1 MKKIAI
7 LGSTGSIGTQTVDI
21 LPSIEAEVVAL
32 TTNRRI
38 GLLEEQARA
47 LHPKMVCAFDE
58 NAAKELRVK
67 LADTDIEVLTGMD
80 GLIACAS
87 ESGADIVV
95 TAVVGMVGL
104 LPTLAA
110 INAGKDIALANKETL
125 VCAGGIV
132 MEAAR
137 KKGVRILP
145 VDSEHSAIFQC
156 VQAANGNPV
165 SKILL
170 TASGG
175 PFFGKKF
182 EEMRGMTREQALAH
196 PNWSMGA
203 KITIDSATMM
213 NKGLELIEAM
223 WLYDLPPE
231 DIEIVVHRE
240 SIVHSAVEFA
250 DGAVIAQLGL
260 PDMRLPIQLALT
272 WPERVPCKV
281 PRMSL
286 AEVAKLTFFAVC
298 SSTEGS
304 ALPRS
309 RSAFRTH
316 WTASRT
322 GRTSHST
329 TCSPPTEP
337 HASSFWAETAD
348 PERRQLCRY
357 FQSFWP
363 FWPSACWSSCM
374 NSAILSPP
382 SAAAC
387 RSMNSGSAWVRPFS
401 STNITARCTA

>member
-21 LPSIEAEVVAL
+21 LPSIDAEVVAL

-38 GLLEEQARA
+38 NLLEEQARA
-47 LHPKMVCAFDE
+47 LHPKMVCAMDE
-58 NAAKELRVK
+58 SAAKELKIK

-80 GLIACAS
+80 GLIACAA

-104 LPTLAA
+104 LPTMAA
-110 INAGKDIALANKETL
+110 IKAGKDIALANKETL
-125 VCAGGIV
+125 VCAGGLV
-132 MEAAR
+132 MSAA
-137 KKGVRILP
+137 KQYGVRILP

-156 VQAANGNPV
+156 VQAANGNPID
-165 SKILL
+165 KILL

-175 PFFGKKF
+175 TFFGKKI

-272 WPERVPCKV
+272 WPQRVPCKV

-286 AEVAKLTFFAVC
+286 AEVAKLTFYAPDYEAFPALNLAKHAASLKGDRGAVLNGANEAAVGLFLNGKIGF
-298 SSTEGS
+298 TDIAERVAY
-304 ALPRS
+304 ALDTIPYKKDITLDDVL
-309 RSAFRTH
+309 A
-316 WTASRT
+316 
-322 GRTSHST
+322 
-329 TCSPPTEP
+329 
-337 HASSFWAETAD
+337 AD
-348 PERRQLCRY
+348 K
-357 FQSFWP
+357 
-363 FWPSACWSSCM
+363 
-374 NSAILSPP
+374 
-382 SAAAC
+382 AA
-387 RSMNSGSAWVRPFS
+387 REIVLG
-401 STNITARCTA
+401 

>member
-7 LGSTGSIGTQTVDI
+7 LGSTGSIGTQTDDI
-21 LPSIEAEVVAL
+21 LPSIDAEVVAL

-38 GLLEEQARA
+38 NLLEEQARA
-47 LHPKMVCAFDE
+47 LHPKMVCAMDE
-58 NAAKELRVK
+58 SAAKELKIK

-80 GLIACAS
+80 GLIACAA

-104 LPTLAA
+104 LPTMAA
-110 INAGKDIALANKETL
+110 IKAGKDIALANKETL
-125 VCAGGIV
+125 VCAGGLV
-132 MEAAR
+132 MSAA
-137 KKGVRILP
+137 KQYGVRILP

-156 VQAANGNPV
+156 VQAANGNPID
-165 SKILL
+165 KILL

-175 PFFGKKF
+175 PFFGKKI

-272 WPERVPCKV
+272 WPQRVPCKV

-286 AEVAKLTFFAVC
+286 AEVAKLTFYAPDYEAFPALNLAKHAASLKGDRGAVLNGANEAAVGLFLNGKIGF
-298 SSTEGS
+298 TDIAERVAY
-304 ALPRS
+304 ALDTIPYKKDITLDDVL
-309 RSAFRTH
+309 A
-316 WTASRT
+316 
-322 GRTSHST
+322 
-329 TCSPPTEP
+329 
-337 HASSFWAETAD
+337 AD
-348 PERRQLCRY
+348 K
-357 FQSFWP
+357 
-363 FWPSACWSSCM
+363 
-374 NSAILSPP
+374 
-382 SAAAC
+382 AA
-387 RSMNSGSAWVRPFS
+387 REIVLG
-401 STNITARCTA
+401 

>member
-21 LPSIEAEVVAL
+21 LPSIDAEVVAL

-38 GLLEEQARA
+38 NLLEEQARA
-47 LHPKMVCAFDE
+47 LHPKMVCAMDE
-58 NAAKELRVK
+58 NAAKALKIK
-67 LADTDIEVLTGMD
+67 LADTNIEVLTGMD
-80 GLIACAS
+80 GLIACAA

-104 LPTLAA
+104 LPTMAA
-110 INAGKDIALANKETL
+110 IKAGKDIALANKETL
-125 VCAGGIV
+125 VCAGGLV
-132 MEAAR
+132 MSAA
-137 KKGVRILP
+137 KQYGVRILP

-156 VQAANGNPV
+156 VQAANGNPID
-165 SKILL
+165 KILL

-175 PFFGKKF
+175 PFFGKKI

-272 WPERVPCKV
+272 WPQRVPCKV

-286 AEVAKLTFFAVC
+286 AEVAKLTFYAPDYEAFPALNLAKQAASLKGDRGAVLNGANEAAVGLFLHGKIGF
-298 SSTEGS
+298 TDIAERVAY
-304 ALPRS
+304 ALDTIPYKKDITLDDVL
-309 RSAFRTH
+309 A
-316 WTASRT
+316 
-322 GRTSHST
+322 
-329 TCSPPTEP
+329 
-337 HASSFWAETAD
+337 AD
-348 PERRQLCRY
+348 K
-357 FQSFWP
+357 
-363 FWPSACWSSCM
+363 
-374 NSAILSPP
+374 
-382 SAAAC
+382 AA
-387 RSMNSGSAWVRPFS
+387 REIVLG
-401 STNITARCTA
+401 

>member
-7 LGSTGSIGTQTVDI
+7 LGSTGSIGTQTVDF
-21 LPSIEAEVVAL
+21 LPSIDAEVVAF

-38 GLLEEQARA
+38 NLLEEQARA
-47 LHPKMVCAFDE
+47 LHPKMVCAMDE
-58 NAAKELRVK
+58 NAAKELKIK
-67 LADTDIEVLTGMD
+67 LEDTDIEVLTGMD
-80 GLIACAS
+80 GLIACAA

-104 LPTLAA
+104 LPTMAA
-110 INAGKDIALANKETL
+110 IKAGKDIALANKETL
-125 VCAGGIV
+125 VCAGGLV
-132 MEAAR
+132 MSAA
-137 KKGVRILP
+137 KQYGLRILP

-156 VQAANGNPV
+156 VQAANGNPID
-165 SKILL
+165 KILL

-175 PFFGKKF
+175 PFFGKKI

-272 WPERVPCKV
+272 WPQRVPCKV

-286 AEVAKLTFFAVC
+286 AEVAKLTFYAPDYEAFPALNLAKHAASLKGDRGAVLNGANEAAVGLFLNGKIGF
-298 SSTEGS
+298 TDIAERVAY
-304 ALPRS
+304 ALDTIPYKKDITLDDVL
-309 RSAFRTH
+309 A
-316 WTASRT
+316 
-322 GRTSHST
+322 
-329 TCSPPTEP
+329 
-337 HASSFWAETAD
+337 AD
-348 PERRQLCRY
+348 K
-357 FQSFWP
+357 
-363 FWPSACWSSCM
+363 
-374 NSAILSPP
+374 
-382 SAAAC
+382 AA
-387 RSMNSGSAWVRPFS
+387 REIVLG
-401 STNITARCTA
+401 

>member
-21 LPSIEAEVVAL
+21 LPSIDAEVVAL

-38 GLLEEQARA
+38 NLLEEQARA
-47 LHPKMVCAFDE
+47 LHPKMVCAMDE
-58 NAAKELRVK
+58 DAAKTLKIK

-80 GLIACAS
+80 GLIACAA

-104 LPTLAA
+104 LPTMAA
-110 INAGKDIALANKETL
+110 IKAGKDIALANKETL
-125 VCAGGIV
+125 VCAGGLV
-132 MEAAR
+132 MSAA
-137 KKGVRILP
+137 KQYGVRILP

-156 VQAANGNPV
+156 VQAANGNPID
-165 SKILL
+165 KILL

-175 PFFGKKF
+175 PFFGKKI

-272 WPERVPCKV
+272 WPQRVSCKV

-286 AEVAKLTFFAVC
+286 AEVAKLTFYAPDYEAFPALNLAKHAASLKGDRGAVLNGANEAAVGLFLNGKIGF
-298 SSTEGS
+298 TDIAERVAY
-304 ALPRS
+304 ALDTIPYKKDITLDDVL
-309 RSAFRTH
+309 A
-316 WTASRT
+316 
-322 GRTSHST
+322 
-329 TCSPPTEP
+329 
-337 HASSFWAETAD
+337 AD
-348 PERRQLCRY
+348 K
-357 FQSFWP
+357 
-363 FWPSACWSSCM
+363 
-374 NSAILSPP
+374 
-382 SAAAC
+382 AA
-387 RSMNSGSAWVRPFS
+387 REIVLG
-401 STNITARCTA
+401 

>member
-21 LPSIEAEVVAL
+21 LPSIDAEVVAL

-38 GLLEEQARA
+38 NLLEEQARA
-47 LHPKMVCAFDE
+47 LHPKMVCAMDE
-58 NAAKELRVK
+58 SAAKELKIK

-80 GLIACAS
+80 GLIACAA

-95 TAVVGMVGL
+95 TAVVGMIGL
-104 LPTLAA
+104 LPTMAA
-110 INAGKDIALANKETL
+110 IKAGKDIALANKETL
-125 VCAGGIV
+125 VCAGGLV
-132 MEAAR
+132 MSAA
-137 KKGVRILP
+137 KQYGVRILP

-156 VQAANGNPV
+156 VQAANGNPID
-165 SKILL
+165 KILL

-175 PFFGKKF
+175 PFFGKKI

-272 WPERVPCKV
+272 WPQRVPCKV

-286 AEVAKLTFFAVC
+286 AEVAKLTFYAPDYEAFPALNLAKHAASLKGDRGAVLNGANEAAVGLFLNDKIGF
-298 SSTEGS
+298 TDIAERVAY
-304 ALPRS
+304 ALDTIPYKKDITLDDVL
-309 RSAFRTH
+309 A
-316 WTASRT
+316 
-322 GRTSHST
+322 
-329 TCSPPTEP
+329 
-337 HASSFWAETAD
+337 AD
-348 PERRQLCRY
+348 K
-357 FQSFWP
+357 
-363 FWPSACWSSCM
+363 
-374 NSAILSPP
+374 
-382 SAAAC
+382 AA
-387 RSMNSGSAWVRPFS
+387 REIVLG
-401 STNITARCTA
+401 

>member
-21 LPSIEAEVVAL
+21 LPSIDAEVVAL

-38 GLLEEQARA
+38 NLLEEQARA
-47 LHPKMVCAFDE
+47 LHPKMVCAMDE
-58 NAAKELRVK
+58 SSAKELKIK

-80 GLIACAS
+80 GLIACAA

-104 LPTLAA
+104 LPTMAA
-110 INAGKDIALANKETL
+110 IKAGKDIALANKETL
-125 VCAGGIV
+125 VCAGGLV
-132 MEAAR
+132 MSAA
-137 KKGVRILP
+137 KQYGVRILP

-156 VQAANGNPV
+156 VQAANGNPID
-165 SKILL
+165 KILL

-272 WPERVPCKV
+272 WPQRVPCKV

-286 AEVAKLTFFAVC
+286 AEVAKLTFYAPDYEAFPALNLAKHAASLKGDRGAVLNGANEAAVGLFLNDKIGF
-298 SSTEGS
+298 TDIAERVAY
-304 ALPRS
+304 ALDTIPYKKDITLDDVL
-309 RSAFRTH
+309 A
-316 WTASRT
+316 
-322 GRTSHST
+322 
-329 TCSPPTEP
+329 
-337 HASSFWAETAD
+337 AD
-348 PERRQLCRY
+348 K
-357 FQSFWP
+357 
-363 FWPSACWSSCM
+363 
-374 NSAILSPP
+374 
-382 SAAAC
+382 AA
-387 RSMNSGSAWVRPFS
+387 REIVLG
-401 STNITARCTA
+401 

>member
-21 LPSIEAEVVAL
+21 LPSIDAEVVAL

-38 GLLEEQARA
+38 NLLEEQARA
-47 LHPKMVCAFDE
+47 LHPKMVCAMDE
-58 NAAKELRVK
+58 DAAKTLKIK
-67 LADTDIEVLTGMD
+67 LADTNIEVLTGMD
-80 GLIACAS
+80 GLIACAA

-104 LPTLAA
+104 LPTMAA
-110 INAGKDIALANKETL
+110 IKAGKDIALANKETL
-125 VCAGGIV
+125 VCAGGLV
-132 MEAAR
+132 MSTA
-137 KKGVRILP
+137 KQYGVRILP

-156 VQAANGNPV
+156 VQAANGNPID
-165 SKILL
+165 KILL

-175 PFFGKKF
+175 PFFGKKI

-272 WPERVPCKV
+272 WPQRVPCKV

-286 AEVAKLTFFAVC
+286 AEVAKLTFYAPDYEAFPALNLAKHAASLKGDRGAVLNGANEAAVGLFLNDKIGF
-298 SSTEGS
+298 TDIAERVAY
-304 ALPRS
+304 ALDTIPYKKDITLDDVL
-309 RSAFRTH
+309 A
-316 WTASRT
+316 
-322 GRTSHST
+322 
-329 TCSPPTEP
+329 
-337 HASSFWAETAD
+337 AD
-348 PERRQLCRY
+348 K
-357 FQSFWP
+357 
-363 FWPSACWSSCM
+363 
-374 NSAILSPP
+374 
-382 SAAAC
+382 AA
-387 RSMNSGSAWVRPFS
+387 REIVLG
-401 STNITARCTA
+401 

>member
-21 LPSIEAEVVAL
+21 LPSIDAEVVAL

-38 GLLEEQARA
+38 NLLEEQARA
-47 LHPKMVCAFDE
+47 LHPKMVCAMDE
-58 NAAKELRVK
+58 NAAKELKIK

-80 GLIACAS
+80 GLIACTA

-104 LPTLAA
+104 LPTMAA
-110 INAGKDIALANKETL
+110 IKAGKDIALANKETL
-125 VCAGGIV
+125 VCAGGLV
-132 MEAAR
+132 MSAA
-137 KKGVRILP
+137 KQYGVRILP

-156 VQAANGNPV
+156 VQAANGNPID
-165 SKILL
+165 KILL

-175 PFFGKKF
+175 PFFGKKI

-272 WPERVPCKV
+272 WPQRVPCKV

-286 AEVAKLTFFAVC
+286 AEVAKLTFYAPDYEAFPALNLAKHAASLKGDRGAVLNGANEAAVGLFLNDKIGF
-298 SSTEGS
+298 TDIAERVAY
-304 ALPRS
+304 ALDTIPYKKDITLDDVL
-309 RSAFRTH
+309 A
-316 WTASRT
+316 
-322 GRTSHST
+322 
-329 TCSPPTEP
+329 
-337 HASSFWAETAD
+337 AD
-348 PERRQLCRY
+348 K
-357 FQSFWP
+357 
-363 FWPSACWSSCM
+363 
-374 NSAILSPP
+374 
-382 SAAAC
+382 AA
-387 RSMNSGSAWVRPFS
+387 REIVLG
-401 STNITARCTA
+401 

>member
-21 LPSIEAEVVAL
+21 LPSIDAEVVAL

-38 GLLEEQARA
+38 NLLEEQARA
-47 LHPKMVCAFDE
+47 LHPKMVCAMDE
-58 NAAKELRVK
+58 NAAKELKIK

-80 GLIACAS
+80 GLIACAA

-104 LPTLAA
+104 LPTMAA
-110 INAGKDIALANKETL
+110 IKAGKDIALANKETL
-125 VCAGGIV
+125 VCAGCLV
-132 MEAAR
+132 MSAA
-137 KKGVRILP
+137 KQYGVRILP

-156 VQAANGNPV
+156 VQAANGNPID
-165 SKILL
+165 KILL

-175 PFFGKKF
+175 PFFGKKI

-272 WPERVPCKV
+272 WPQRVPCKV

-286 AEVAKLTFFAVC
+286 AEVAKLTFYAPDYEAFPALNLAKHAASLKGDRGAVLNGANEAAVGLFLNGKIGF
-298 SSTEGS
+298 TDIAERVAY
-304 ALPRS
+304 ALDTIPYKKDITLDDVL
-309 RSAFRTH
+309 A
-316 WTASRT
+316 
-322 GRTSHST
+322 
-329 TCSPPTEP
+329 
-337 HASSFWAETAD
+337 AD
-348 PERRQLCRY
+348 K
-357 FQSFWP
+357 
-363 FWPSACWSSCM
+363 
-374 NSAILSPP
+374 
-382 SAAAC
+382 AA
-387 RSMNSGSAWVRPFS
+387 REIVLG
-401 STNITARCTA
+401 

>member
-21 LPSIEAEVVAL
+21 LPSIDAEVVAL

-38 GLLEEQARA
+38 NLLEEQARA
-47 LHPKMVCAFDE
+47 LHPKMVCAMDE
-58 NAAKELRVK
+58 SAAKELKIK
-67 LADTDIEVLTGMD
+67 LADTDIKVLTGMD
-80 GLIACAS
+80 GLIACAA

-104 LPTLAA
+104 LPTMAA
-110 INAGKDIALANKETL
+110 IKAGKDIALANKETL
-125 VCAGGIV
+125 VCAGGLV
-132 MEAAR
+132 MSAA
-137 KKGVRILP
+137 KQYGVRILP

-156 VQAANGNPV
+156 VQAANGNPID
-165 SKILL
+165 KILL

-272 WPERVPCKV
+272 WPQRVPCKV

-286 AEVAKLTFFAVC
+286 AEVAKLTFYAPDYEAFP
-298 SSTEGS
+298 
-304 ALPRS
+304 ALNL
-309 RSAFRTH
+309 AKH
-316 WTASRT
+316 AASRKGDRGAVLNGANEAAVGLFLNGKIGFT
-322 GRTSHST
+322 DI
-329 TCSPPTEP
+329 
-337 HASSFWAETAD
+337 AERVAYALDTIPYKKDITLDDVLAAD
-348 PERRQLCRY
+348 K
-357 FQSFWP
+357 
-363 FWPSACWSSCM
+363 
-374 NSAILSPP
+374 
-382 SAAAC
+382 AA
-387 RSMNSGSAWVRPFS
+387 REIVLG
-401 STNITARCTA
+401 

>member
-21 LPSIEAEVVAL
+21 LPSIDAEVVAL

-38 GLLEEQARA
+38 NLLEEQARA
-47 LHPKMVCAFDE
+47 LHPKMVCAMDE
-58 NAAKELRVK
+58 NAAKELKIK
-67 LADTDIEVLTGMD
+67 LADTDIAVLTGMD
-80 GLIACAS
+80 GLIACAA

-104 LPTLAA
+104 LPTMAA
-110 INAGKDIALANKETL
+110 IQAGKDIALANKETL
-125 VCAGGIV
+125 VCAGGLV
-132 MEAAR
+132 MSAA
-137 KKGVRILP
+137 KQYGVRILP

-156 VQAANGNPV
+156 VQAANGTPID
-165 SKILL
+165 KILL

-240 SIVHSAVEFA
+240 SIVHSAVEFT

-272 WPERVPCKV
+272 WPQRVPCKV

-286 AEVAKLTFFAVC
+286 AEVAKLTFYAPDYEAFPALNLAKHAATLKGDRGAVLNGANEAAVGLFLNGKIGF
-298 SSTEGS
+298 TDIAERVAY
-304 ALPRS
+304 ALDTIPYKKDITLDDVL
-309 RSAFRTH
+309 A
-316 WTASRT
+316 
-322 GRTSHST
+322 
-329 TCSPPTEP
+329 
-337 HASSFWAETAD
+337 AD
-348 PERRQLCRY
+348 K
-357 FQSFWP
+357 
-363 FWPSACWSSCM
+363 
-374 NSAILSPP
+374 
-382 SAAAC
+382 AA
-387 RSMNSGSAWVRPFS
+387 REIVLG
-401 STNITARCTA
+401 

>member
-21 LPSIEAEVVAL
+21 LPSIDAEVVAL

-38 GLLEEQARA
+38 NLLEEQARA
-47 LHPKMVCAFDE
+47 LHPKMVCAMDE
-58 NAAKELRVK
+58 NAAKALKIK
-67 LADTDIEVLTGMD
+67 LADTDITVLTGMD
-80 GLIACAS
+80 GLIACAA

-104 LPTLAA
+104 LPTMAA
-110 INAGKDIALANKETL
+110 IKASKDIALANKETL
-125 VCAGGIV
+125 VCAGGLV
-132 MEAAR
+132 MSAA
-137 KKGVRILP
+137 KQYGVRILP

-156 VQAANGNPV
+156 VQAANGNPID
-165 SKILL
+165 KILL

-175 PFFGKKF
+175 PFFGKKI

-272 WPERVPCKV
+272 WPQRVPCKV

-286 AEVAKLTFFAVC
+286 AEVAKLTFYAPDYEAFPALNLAKHAASLKGDRGAVLNGANEAAVGLFLNDKIGF
-298 SSTEGS
+298 TDIAERVAY
-304 ALPRS
+304 ALDTIPYKKDITLDDVL
-309 RSAFRTH
+309 A
-316 WTASRT
+316 
-322 GRTSHST
+322 
-329 TCSPPTEP
+329 
-337 HASSFWAETAD
+337 AD
-348 PERRQLCRY
+348 K
-357 FQSFWP
+357 
-363 FWPSACWSSCM
+363 
-374 NSAILSPP
+374 
-382 SAAAC
+382 AA
-387 RSMNSGSAWVRPFS
+387 REIVLG
-401 STNITARCTA
+401 

>member
-1 MKKIAI
+1 MMKKIAI

-21 LPSIEAEVVAL
+21 LPSIDAEVVAL

-38 GLLEEQARA
+38 NLLEEQARA
-47 LHPKMVCAFDE
+47 LHPKMVCAMDE
-58 NAAKELRVK
+58 NAAKELKIK

-80 GLIACAS
+80 GLIACAA

-104 LPTLAA
+104 LPTMAA
-110 INAGKDIALANKETL
+110 IKAGKDIALANKETL
-125 VCAGGIV
+125 VCAGGLV
-132 MEAAR
+132 MSAA
-137 KKGVRILP
+137 KQYGVRILP

-156 VQAANGNPV
+156 VQAANGNPID
-165 SKILL
+165 KILL

-175 PFFGKKF
+175 PFFGKKI

-272 WPERVPCKV
+272 WPQRVPCKV

-286 AEVAKLTFFAVC
+286 AEVAKLTFYAPDYEAFPALNLAKHAASLKGDRGAVLNGANEAAVGLFLNDKIGF
-298 SSTEGS
+298 TDIAERVAY
-304 ALPRS
+304 ALDTIPYKKDITLDDVL
-309 RSAFRTH
+309 A
-316 WTASRT
+316 
-322 GRTSHST
+322 
-329 TCSPPTEP
+329 
-337 HASSFWAETAD
+337 AD
-348 PERRQLCRY
+348 K
-357 FQSFWP
+357 
-363 FWPSACWSSCM
+363 
-374 NSAILSPP
+374 
-382 SAAAC
+382 AA
-387 RSMNSGSAWVRPFS
+387 REIVLG
-401 STNITARCTA
+401 

>member
-21 LPSIEAEVVAL
+21 LPSIDAEVVAL

-38 GLLEEQARA
+38 NLLEEQARA
-47 LHPKMVCAFDE
+47 LHPKMVCAMDE
-58 NAAKELRVK
+58 NAAKALKIK
-67 LADTDIEVLTGMD
+67 LADTDITVLTGMD
-80 GLIACAS
+80 GLIACAA

-104 LPTLAA
+104 LPTMAA
-110 INAGKDIALANKETL
+110 IKAGKDIALANKETL
-125 VCAGGIV
+125 VCAGGLV
-132 MEAAR
+132 MSAA
-137 KKGVRILP
+137 KQYGVRILP

-156 VQAANGNPV
+156 VQAANGNPID
-165 SKILL
+165 KILL

-175 PFFGKKF
+175 PFFGKKI

-196 PNWSMGA
+196 PNWSLGA

-272 WPERVPCKV
+272 WPQRVPCKV

-286 AEVAKLTFFAVC
+286 AEVAKLTFYAPDYEAFPALNLAKHAASLKGDRGAVLNGANEAAVGLFLNDKIGF
-298 SSTEGS
+298 TDIAERVAY
-304 ALPRS
+304 ALDTIPYKKDITLDDVL
-309 RSAFRTH
+309 A
-316 WTASRT
+316 
-322 GRTSHST
+322 
-329 TCSPPTEP
+329 
-337 HASSFWAETAD
+337 AD
-348 PERRQLCRY
+348 K
-357 FQSFWP
+357 
-363 FWPSACWSSCM
+363 
-374 NSAILSPP
+374 
-382 SAAAC
+382 AA
-387 RSMNSGSAWVRPFS
+387 REIVLG
-401 STNITARCTA
+401 

>member
-21 LPSIEAEVVAL
+21 LPSIDAEVVAL

-38 GLLEEQARA
+38 NLLEEQARA
-47 LHPKMVCAFDE
+47 LHPKMVCAMDE
-58 NAAKELRVK
+58 NAAKTLKIK
-67 LADTDIEVLTGMD
+67 LADTNIEVLTGMD
-80 GLIACAS
+80 GLIACAA

-104 LPTLAA
+104 LPTMAA
-110 INAGKDIALANKETL
+110 IKAGKDIALANKETL
-125 VCAGGIV
+125 VCAGGLV
-132 MEAAR
+132 MSAA
-137 KKGVRILP
+137 KQYGVRILP

-156 VQAANGNPV
+156 VQAANGNPID
-165 SKILL
+165 KILL

-175 PFFGKKF
+175 PFFGKKI

-213 NKGLELIEAM
+213 NKGLERIEAM

-272 WPERVPCKV
+272 WPQRVPCKV

-286 AEVAKLTFFAVC
+286 AEVAKLTFYAPDYEAFPALNLAKHAASLKGDRGAVLNGANEAAVGLFLNDKIGF
-298 SSTEGS
+298 TDIAERVAY
-304 ALPRS
+304 ALDTIPYKKDITLDDVL
-309 RSAFRTH
+309 A
-316 WTASRT
+316 
-322 GRTSHST
+322 
-329 TCSPPTEP
+329 
-337 HASSFWAETAD
+337 AD
-348 PERRQLCRY
+348 K
-357 FQSFWP
+357 
-363 FWPSACWSSCM
+363 
-374 NSAILSPP
+374 
-382 SAAAC
+382 AA
-387 RSMNSGSAWVRPFS
+387 REIVLG
-401 STNITARCTA
+401 

>member
-21 LPSIEAEVVAL
+21 LPSIDAEVVAL

-38 GLLEEQARA
+38 NLLEEQARA
-47 LHPKMVCAFDE
+47 LHPKMVCAMDE
-58 NAAKELRVK
+58 SAAKELKIK
-67 LADTDIEVLTGMD
+67 LADTDITVLTGMD
-80 GLIACAS
+80 GLIACAA

-104 LPTLAA
+104 LPTMAA
-110 INAGKDIALANKETL
+110 IKAGKDIALANKETL
-125 VCAGGIV
+125 VCAGGLV
-132 MEAAR
+132 MSAA
-137 KKGVRILP
+137 KQYGVRILP

-156 VQAANGNPV
+156 VQAANGNPID
-165 SKILL
+165 KILL

-175 PFFGKKF
+175 PFFGKKI

-213 NKGLELIEAM
+213 NKCLELIEAM

-272 WPERVPCKV
+272 WPQRVPCKV

-286 AEVAKLTFFAVC
+286 AEVAKLTFYAPDYEAFPALNLAKHAASLKGDRGAVLNGANEAAVGLFLNGKIGF
-298 SSTEGS
+298 TDIAERVAY
-304 ALPRS
+304 ALDTIPYKKDITLDDVL
-309 RSAFRTH
+309 A
-316 WTASRT
+316 
-322 GRTSHST
+322 
-329 TCSPPTEP
+329 
-337 HASSFWAETAD
+337 AD
-348 PERRQLCRY
+348 K
-357 FQSFWP
+357 
-363 FWPSACWSSCM
+363 
-374 NSAILSPP
+374 
-382 SAAAC
+382 AA
-387 RSMNSGSAWVRPFS
+387 REIVLG
-401 STNITARCTA
+401 

>member
-21 LPSIEAEVVAL
+21 LPSIDAEVVAL

-38 GLLEEQARA
+38 NLLEEQARA
-47 LHPKMVCAFDE
+47 LHPKMVCAMDE
-58 NAAKELRVK
+58 DAAKTLKIK
-67 LADTDIEVLTGMD
+67 LADTNIEVLTGMD
-80 GLIACAS
+80 GLIACAA

-104 LPTLAA
+104 LPTMAA
-110 INAGKDIALANKETL
+110 IKAGKDIALANKETL
-125 VCAGGIV
+125 VCAGGLV
-132 MEAAR
+132 MSAA
-137 KKGVRILP
+137 KQYGVRILP

-156 VQAANGNPV
+156 VQAANGNPID
-165 SKILL
+165 KILL

-175 PFFGKKF
+175 PFFGKKI

-272 WPERVPCKV
+272 WPQRVPCKV

-286 AEVAKLTFFAVC
+286 AEVAKLTFYAPDYEAFPALNLAMHAASLKGDRGAVLNGANEAAVGLFLNGKIGF
-298 SSTEGS
+298 TDIAERVAY
-304 ALPRS
+304 ALDTIPYKKDITLDDVL
-309 RSAFRTH
+309 A
-316 WTASRT
+316 
-322 GRTSHST
+322 
-329 TCSPPTEP
+329 
-337 HASSFWAETAD
+337 AD
-348 PERRQLCRY
+348 K
-357 FQSFWP
+357 
-363 FWPSACWSSCM
+363 
-374 NSAILSPP
+374 
-382 SAAAC
+382 AA
-387 RSMNSGSAWVRPFS
+387 REIVLG
-401 STNITARCTA
+401 

>member
-21 LPSIEAEVVAL
+21 LPSIDAEVVAL

-38 GLLEEQARA
+38 NLLEEQARA
-47 LHPKMVCAFDE
+47 LHPKMVCAMDE
-58 NAAKELRVK
+58 SAAKELKIK
-67 LADTDIEVLTGMD
+67 LADTDITVLTGMD
-80 GLIACAS
+80 GLIACAA

-104 LPTLAA
+104 LPTMAA
-110 INAGKDIALANKETL
+110 IKAGKDIALANKETL
-125 VCAGGIV
+125 VCAGGLV
-132 MEAAR
+132 MSAA
-137 KKGVRILP
+137 KQYGVRILP

-156 VQAANGNPV
+156 VQAANGNPID
-165 SKILL
+165 KILL

-175 PFFGKKF
+175 PFFGKKI

-196 PNWSMGA
+196 PTWSMGA

-272 WPERVPCKV
+272 WPQRVPCKV

-286 AEVAKLTFFAVC
+286 AEVAKLTFYAPDYEAFPALNLAKHAASLKGDRGAVLNGANEAAVGLFLNGKIGF
-298 SSTEGS
+298 TDIAERVAY
-304 ALPRS
+304 ALDTIPYKKDITLDDVL
-309 RSAFRTH
+309 A
-316 WTASRT
+316 
-322 GRTSHST
+322 
-329 TCSPPTEP
+329 
-337 HASSFWAETAD
+337 AD
-348 PERRQLCRY
+348 K
-357 FQSFWP
+357 
-363 FWPSACWSSCM
+363 
-374 NSAILSPP
+374 
-382 SAAAC
+382 AA
-387 RSMNSGSAWVRPFS
+387 REIVLG
-401 STNITARCTA
+401 